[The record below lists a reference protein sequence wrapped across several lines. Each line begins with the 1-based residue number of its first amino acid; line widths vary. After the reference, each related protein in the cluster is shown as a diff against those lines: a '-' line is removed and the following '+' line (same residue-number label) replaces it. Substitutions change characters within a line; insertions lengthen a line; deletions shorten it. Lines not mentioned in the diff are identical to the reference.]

1 MSGYLIDTN
10 CVSELIRPAP
20 NPQVTKWFYSV
31 SDYSLFL
38 SVLTLGEIRRG
49 IANLPQ
55 GKRRAGLDI
64 WIETVLKPRYAGRIL
79 PIDDAVAEQ
88 WGILAASAKKS
99 GQPLGT
105 IDGLIAA
112 TALNYELTVVTR
124 NVDDFRHT
132 NVTLFNPWQ
141 HH

>member
-1 MSGYLIDTN
+1 MRGYLIDTN

-49 IANLPQ
+49 ITNLPQ
-55 GKRRAGLDI
+55 GKRRADLDI

-88 WGILAASAKKS
+88 WGILSANARRIGKV
-99 GQPLGT
+99 LNT

-112 TALNYELTVVTR
+112 TALNNSLTVVTR

-141 HH
+141 H

>member
-1 MSGYLIDTN
+1 MRGYLIDTN

-49 IANLPQ
+49 ITNLPQ
-55 GKRRAGLDI
+55 GKRRAELDI
-64 WIETVLKPRYAGRIL
+64 WIETILKPRYAGRIL

-88 WGILAASAKKS
+88 WGILSANARRIGKA
-99 GQPLGT
+99 LNT

-112 TALNYELTVVTR
+112 TALSYSLTVVTR

-141 HH
+141 H